1 MKSATNAS
9 ARLRNYRQLAVGKG
23 GLPPLL
29 SQRYIDASEGGGK
42 PPFPT
47 CDYSPGSLIP
57 RLFDLMK
64 SLVTGGTGFVGSHL
78 VRTLLERDEQVRCL
92 VRPTSRLDNLEDLSV
107 EFVTGDLRDLD
118 SLRLAAKGCSV
129 VYHCAADYRLWCKDP
144 NEMYQSNVEG
154 SNNVMQ
160 AAFDEG
166 VDRVVYTSTVGC
178 LGLNAN
184 GEPAN
189 EETPVTIE
197 DMIGH
202 YKRSKFLAED
212 RVREWATRGLP
223 VVIVNPSTPVGE
235 LDIKPTPTGKI
246 IVDFLRGKMFG
257 YVDTGMNLID
267 VRDCAEGHVLAAEKG
282 SVGERYILGGRDLT
296 LKELFDALATVTD
309 IAAPK
314 MKVPHWVAETYA
326 RLENLWSINVARR
339 EPDVPLESVKLARHK
354 MWFDASKAVRELGL
368 PRNPIERALERAVK
382 WFREHGYA

>member
-1 MKSATNAS
+1 VKT
-9 ARLRNYRQLAVGKG
+9 
-23 GLPPLL
+23 
-29 SQRYIDASEGGGK
+29 
-42 PPFPT
+42 
-47 CDYSPGSLIP
+47 
-57 RLFDLMK
+57 
-64 SLVTGGTGFVGSHL
+64 LVTGGTGFVGSHL
-78 VRTLLERDEQVRCL
+78 VRVLLERGEEVRCL
-92 VRPTSRLDNLEDLSV
+92 TRRASRLDNLKELPV

-118 SLRLAAKGCSV
+118 SLRKAMKACRV

-144 NEMYQSNVEG
+144 ADMYAANVKG

-166 VDRVVYTSTVGC
+166 VERVVYTSTVGC
-178 LGLNAN
+178 LGLNHN
-184 GEPAN
+184 GTPAN
-189 EETPVTIE
+189 EDTPVTVQ

-202 YKRSKFLAED
+202 YKRSKFLAEEIVHD
-212 RVREWATRGLP
+212 WAKKKGLS

-282 SVGERYILGGRDLT
+282 KTGERYILGGRNLT
-296 LKELFDALATVTD
+296 LKEMFDALASVTD
-309 IAAPK
+309 IASPG

-326 RLENLWSINVARR
+326 RLENFWSIDVARR
-339 EPDVPLESVKLARHK
+339 EPDVPLESVKMSRHK

-368 PRNPIERALERAVK
+368 RQSSVEGALERAVR
-382 WFREHGYA
+382 WFEANGYIKSRS